1 MMTNRRT
8 TIRVY
13 GNESMAM
20 NRDILG
26 KYIHEKTGSHY
37 LELKPD
43 GNCFLF
49 EGSAG
54 VTGVYEVNG
63 SEITISSAE
72 STARGKIQDGVIID
86 SDGDQWIRAKGT
98 EEATTNYSKCHN
110 CNSDVLETAQF
121 CSHCGA
127 QVNATGGVPP
137 IPINRKVRIATQA
150 TINAPKESARDS
162 TTISDDPL
170 ASISWLPAILR
181 KDDFPWELIE
191 AAGAVVVLVV
201 LFAVAISGRP

>member
-1 MMTNRRT
+1 
-8 TIRVY
+8 
-13 GNESMAM
+13 M

-54 VTGVYEVNG
+54 VTGAYEVNG
-63 SEITISSAE
+63 SEITIFGGE

-86 SDGDQWIRAKGT
+86 SDGDQWIRTKAT
-98 EEATTNYSKCHN
+98 EEATTNYSKCRN
-110 CNSDVLETAQF
+110 CNSDVLETAKF
-121 CSHCGA
+121 CSNCGA
-127 QVNATGGVPP
+127 PANATGEVPP
-137 IPINRKVRIATQA
+137 IPINRRVRIATQA
-150 TINAPKESARDS
+150 TTNEAKESTRDS
-162 TTISDDPL
+162 TTISDDTL

-181 KDDFPWELIE
+181 RDDFPWELIE
-191 AAGAVVVLVV
+191 AAGLFVGLVV
-201 LFAVAISGRP
+201 LFVVAISKRP